1 MIGLAHEIPLR
12 GSWSM
17 TGKTTSA
24 KSIDD
29 VDGSSLANLCSIFGY
44 VELEEFPIMRCGA
57 VAPVPLDHGLAWNQ
71 LNDRSR
77 WIHGAGCRLGG
88 GQRPVE
94 IALQVVHVELADRC
108 HVRDTPKRRRVDV
121 SGIHETRRK
130 QQCDTA
136 QCGGYAF
143 IPCHGCSSVFVTSCR
158 WWFAQAGCFNAALSI
173 GIFRSRLPVA
183 AKIALATAGTM
194 AEVPHSPIPPGG
206 SELATI

>member
-1 MIGLAHEIPLR
+1 MMGFTYQIPLR
-12 GSWSM
+12 SSWSV
-17 TGKTTSA
+17 TAKAISA

-44 VELEEFPIMRCGA
+44 VELEEFPVMRCSV
-57 VAPVPLDHGLAWNQ
+57 VAPVPLDHGLARNQ

-77 WIHGAGCRLGG
+77 WIHGARRRLGG
-88 GQRPVE
+88 GQRPVG
-94 IALQVVHVELADRC
+94 IALQVVHVELTDGC
-108 HVRDTPKRRRVDV
+108 HLRDTPKRRRVDIG
-121 SGIHETRRK
+121 GIHETGRK

-136 QCGGYAF
+136 QGDGYAF
-143 IPCHGCSSVFVTSCR
+143 ILCHGCSSVLSRRVD
-158 WWFAQAGCFNAALSI
+158 AHAGCFNAAVSI

-194 AEVPHSPIPPGG
+194 AAVPHSPIPPGG